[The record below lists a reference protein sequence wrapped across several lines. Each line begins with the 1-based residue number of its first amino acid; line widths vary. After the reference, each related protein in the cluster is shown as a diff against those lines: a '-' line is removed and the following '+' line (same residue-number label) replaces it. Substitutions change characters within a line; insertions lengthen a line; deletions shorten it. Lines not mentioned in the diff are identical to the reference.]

1 MNAPDTDHFYF
12 SGSHYDALTHIED
25 IPFWIHQAQTYGD
38 PILELAVG
46 TGRVAIPLAKEG
58 FKVTGIDMS
67 DSMLEQAEKK
77 RFAER
82 VSMDL
87 IKADIRDFHLDT
99 KFPLIIIPSNS
110 IVHLQ
115 KLEDLEAC
123 LACVKKHLT
132 PNGKLIIDTHNP
144 QFKYLNNDPNK
155 PPYTR
160 EYLAPNGKGMVT
172 VSSRFLYDNEKQIN
186 TITMAHHLPD
196 GTEEITDVI
205 HARLHF
211 PQELNALMK
220 YNGFTMDVK
229 MGDYNEEKFHSESS
243 KQILVLRATTNNT
256 T

>member
-12 SGSHYDALTHIED
+12 NGAHYDALTPLED
-25 IPFWIHQAQTYGD
+25 IHFWIHQAQTYGD

-46 TGRVAIPLAKEG
+46 TGRIAIPLAKEG

-67 DSMLEQAEKK
+67 DSMLEHAKRKQLAEH
-77 RFAER
+77 
-82 VSMDL
+82 VSVNL
-87 IKADIRDFHLDT
+87 LKADIRDFHLHT

-115 KLEDLEAC
+115 ALEDLEAC
-123 LACVKKHLT
+123 LACVKEHLT

-155 PPYTR
+155 PPSTR
-160 EYLAPNGKGMVT
+160 TYPNPKGEGMVT
-172 VSSRFLYDNEKQIN
+172 VTSQFLYNNEKQIN
-186 TITMAHHLPD
+186 TITMAHQLPD

-220 YNGFTMDVK
+220 YNGFTVDHK
-229 MGDYNEEKFHSESS
+229 MGDYNEEKFHSNSS
-243 KQILVLRATTNNT
+243 KQILVLHATSSDPT
-256 T
+256 

>member
-1 MNAPDTDHFYF
+1 MNAPDTNHFYF
-12 SGSHYDALTHIED
+12 NGAHYDALTQIED

-46 TGRVAIPLAKEG
+46 TGRIAIPLAKEG

-67 DSMLEQAEKK
+67 DSMLEQAQKK
-77 RFAER
+77 LFAAQ
-82 VSMDL
+82 VSVNL
-87 IKADIRDFHLDT
+87 IKADMRDFHLDT

-115 KLEDLEAC
+115 ALEDLEAC

-132 PNGKLIIDTHNP
+132 PNGTLIIDTHNP
-144 QFKYLNNDPNK
+144 QFKYLNSDPNK
-155 PPYTR
+155 PPSTR
-160 EYLAPNGKGMVT
+160 TYPNPNGEGTIT
-172 VSSRFLYDNEKQIN
+172 VSSRFLYHGEQQIN
-186 TITMAHHLPD
+186 TITMAHQLPD

-220 YNGFTMDVK
+220 YNGFTVENK
-229 MGDYNEEKFHSESS
+229 MGDYNKEKFHSQSS
-243 KQILVLRATTNNT
+243 KQILVLRATPNPAT
-256 T
+256 